1 MAAGA
6 QNLNIGQDLRIEAK
20 ARVTEVDE
28 KGNISVLVKI
38 TRLKMRISGA
48 TQVEFDSDTPDNPNP
63 DFQAVTAMIGIGIP
77 CKISP
82 VGEMLETDLEPL
94 RLAVR
99 RVNNAALTKALE
111 DSTSKMFEGTFIQ
124 LSKNPIAAG
133 QTYEAGTIVS
143 DQMKM
148 HASYKIASVDSDR
161 SQVVMAPILVMEL
174 APNAMPEATAKIAS
188 QEASG
193 WLLFDLEKGYVSE
206 AQMRIH
212 VISEIT
218 ANGQKLQMDMTTKV
232 LSTSSLN

>member
-1 MAAGA
+1 
-6 QNLNIGQDLRIEAK
+6 
-20 ARVTEVDE
+20 
-28 KGNISVLVKI
+28 
-38 TRLKMRISGA
+38 
-48 TQVEFDSDTPDNPNP
+48 
-63 DFQAVTAMIGIGIP
+63 
-77 CKISP
+77 
-82 VGEMLETDLEPL
+82 
-94 RLAVR
+94 
-99 RVNNAALTKALE
+99 
-111 DSTSKMFEGTFIQ
+111 
-124 LSKNPIAAG
+124 
-133 QTYEAGTIVS
+133 
-143 DQMKM
+143 MKM